1 MLDSRLKFL
10 QSRAEDGPAEL
21 VGLEATGRFAL
32 TTEGVRTPRVRVL
45 VRMAEGHGADDLAE
59 LSQDMGLTVHI
70 RAGDVVGGEIG
81 IDRLTEL
88 DESEAVSYVEASRPT
103 LTELDAAV
111 PETHADKVH
120 TGPPGLRG
128 AGVIVGVV
136 DSGIDW
142 RHGCFRDPTGK
153 TRILRIW
160 DQNLTPEAGEASPA
174 PFGHGVEYQRSAID
188 DALSSPN
195 PLGMVRHMDDSVGH
209 GTHVAGIAAGDG
221 SSAGNGQPEFTFVGV
236 APEAELV
243 VVANRVTTEALGDS
257 MGTLEAVGYVFKVA
271 ETLGRPAVVNI
282 SQGDNLGPHDGSS
295 LLERG
300 IDNLLDTPG
309 RALVKSAGNA
319 ANAGVH
325 ATGQVTEGDSD
336 VVSFVVPVGDDTP
349 DTLDIWYS
357 GADRLSLRIT
367 PPNGTASV
375 EIDPGT
381 TSTEVDLSGGNKAF
395 VDSVVHHSLNGDN
408 RIYVQLSPG
417 SQTAIRPG
425 TWSLTLIGQTV
436 ADSGR
441 WHAWMERGR
450 TVPQFI
456 GAHRN
461 DETTISVPGTS
472 RKVVTAASYITK
484 GAGQGNLSTFSSR
497 GPTRDGRHAPTLAA
511 PGQAITSAR
520 VGAAGTSQYQPMSG
534 TSMAAPH
541 LTGVCALMLQSSPTL
556 TQDDL
561 VLLLTSSA
569 RLDPF
574 TSGSPGDDWGAGKV
588 DAAAAVDAIP

>member
-10 QSRAEDGPAEL
+10 QSRAEEGPAAL
-21 VGLEATGRFAL
+21 AGLESTGRFAL
-32 TTEGVRTPRVRVL
+32 TTEGGRTPRVRVL
-45 VRMAEGHGADDLAE
+45 LRLAEGHGADDLGE
-59 LSQDMGLTVHI
+59 LSQRTGLTVLV

-81 IDRLTEL
+81 VDRLAEL
-88 DESEAVSYVEASRPT
+88 DEAEAVGHVEASRPT
-103 LTELDAAV
+103 LPELDAAV
-111 PETHADKVH
+111 SETKADEVH
-120 TGPPGLRG
+120 SGPPGLRG

-142 RHGCFRDPTGK
+142 RHGCFQDPTGR
-153 TRILRIW
+153 TRVLRIW
-160 DQNLTPEAGEASPA
+160 DQNLNPTAGESSPE
-174 PFGHGVEYQRSAID
+174 PFGHGVEYQRSTID
-188 DALSSPN
+188 DALRAPN
-195 PLGMVRHMDDSVGH
+195 PMSIVRHMDDSDGH

-221 SSAGNGQPEFTFVGV
+221 SPAGNGRPGFTFVGV
-236 APEAELV
+236 APEADLV

-257 MGTLEAVGYVFKVA
+257 AGTLEAVAYIFEVA
-271 ETLGRPAVVNI
+271 ESLGRPAVVNI

-300 IDNLLDTPG
+300 IDNLLNAPG

-325 ATGQVTEGDSD
+325 ATGQVSEGGSD
-336 VVSFVVPVGDDTP
+336 VVQFSVPVDDDTA

-357 GADRLSLRIT
+357 AADRLSLRIT
-367 PPNGTASV
+367 SPDGTADM
-375 EIDPGT
+375 EIDPGAT
-381 TSTEVDLSGGNKAF
+381 VTDLDLPGGNKAF
-395 VDSVVHHSLNGDN
+395 VDSVVHHPQNGDN

-417 SQTAIRPG
+417 NQTAIRPG
-425 TWSLTLIGQTV
+425 TWNLTLTGRTV
-436 ADSGR
+436 PDSGR
-441 WHAWMERGR
+441 WHAWVERGR

-456 GAHRN
+456 GAHRE
-461 DETTISVPGTS
+461 DAVTISVPGTS

-484 GAGQGNLSTFSSR
+484 GAGRGSLSTFSSR
-497 GPTRDGRHAPTLAA
+497 GPTRDGRHAPTLSA

-520 VGAAGTSQYQPMSG
+520 VGAAGPDQYQPMSG

-541 LTGVCALMLQSSPTL
+541 LAGVCALMLQSSPTL
-556 TQDDL
+556 AQDDL

-574 TSGSPGDDWGAGKV
+574 TGEATGNDWGAGKV
-588 DAAAAVDAIP
+588 DAAAAVRAIP

>member
-10 QSRAEDGPAEL
+10 TSRAEEGPAEL
-21 VGLEATGRFAL
+21 EGLESTGRFAL
-32 TTEGVRTPRVRVL
+32 TTEGVGTPRVRVL
-45 VRMAEGHGADDLAE
+45 LRMAEGYGADDLNE
-59 LSQDMGLTVHI
+59 LSRHTGLTVLTQ
-70 RAGDVVGGEIG
+70 AGDVIGGEIG
-81 IDRLTEL
+81 IDRLAEL
-88 DESEAVSYVEASRPT
+88 DELEAVGYVEASRPT
-103 LTELDAAV
+103 LPELDAAV
-111 PETHADKVH
+111 PETQADKVH
-120 TGPPGLRG
+120 TGPPGFRG

-142 RHGCFRDPTGK
+142 RHACFRDPTGK
-153 TRILRIW
+153 TRIQRIW
-160 DQNLTPEAGEASPA
+160 DQNLTPEAGESSPA

-188 DALSSPN
+188 NALRAPN
-195 PLGMVRHMDDSVGH
+195 PLSRVRHMDDSVGH

-221 SSAGNGQPEFTFVGV
+221 SSAGNDRPAFTFVGV

-243 VVANRVTTEALGDS
+243 VVANRVTSEALGDS

-300 IDNLLDTPG
+300 IDNLLNAPG

-325 ATGQVTEGDSD
+325 ATGQVTEGDSE
-336 VVSFVVPVGDDTP
+336 VVQFLVPANDSTP

-357 GADRLSLRIT
+357 GADRLSLQIT
-367 PPNGTASV
+367 PPSGTASAEV
-375 EIDPGT
+375 APGT
-381 TSTEVDLSGGNKAF
+381 TAADLDLPGGNKAF
-395 VDSVVHHSLNGDN
+395 VDSVVHHSQNGDN
-408 RIYVQLSPG
+408 RIYVQLSRG

-425 TWSLTLIGQTV
+425 TWSITLTGRTV

-441 WHAWMERGR
+441 WHAWVERGQ

-456 GAHRN
+456 GQHRN
-461 DETTISVPGTS
+461 DEITISVPGTS
-472 RKVVTAASYITK
+472 QKVVTAASYITK

-497 GPTRDGRHAPTLAA
+497 GPTRDGRTAPTLAA
-511 PGQAITSAR
+511 PGQAITSALA
-520 VGAAGTSQYQPMSG
+520 GASGTDQYQPMSG

-541 LTGVCALMLQSSPTL
+541 LTGVCALMLQSKPTM
-556 TQDDL
+556 TQEDL
-561 VLLLTSSA
+561 VLLLTNSA
-569 RLDPF
+569 RRDPF
-574 TSGSPGDDWGAGKV
+574 TGGAPGNDWGAGKV
-588 DAAAAVDAIP
+588 DAAAAVNSMP

>member
-10 QSRAEDGPAEL
+10 QSRAEEGPAEL
-21 VGLEATGRFAL
+21 VGLESTGRFAL
-32 TTEGVRTPRVRVL
+32 ITEGVRAPRVRVL
-45 VRMAEGHGADDLAE
+45 LRMAEGYGADDLGE
-59 LSQDMGLTVHI
+59 LSQGMGLTVLI

-88 DESEAVSYVEASRPT
+88 DELEAVSYVEASRPT
-103 LTELDAAV
+103 LSELDAAV
-111 PETHADKVH
+111 PETKADKVH

-142 RHGCFRDPTGK
+142 RHGCFRDPTGR

-160 DQNLTPEAGEASPA
+160 DQNLTTEAGESSPA

-188 DALSSPN
+188 DALRAAN
-195 PLGMVRHMDDSVGH
+195 PMGTVRHMDDTGGH

-236 APEAELV
+236 APEADLV

-257 MGTLEAVGYVFKVA
+257 MGTLEAVGYVYKVA

-300 IDNLLDTPG
+300 IDNLLNAPG

-319 ANAGVH
+319 ANAGIH
-325 ATGQVTEGDSD
+325 ATGQVTEGGSD
-336 VVSFVVPVGDDTP
+336 VVQFLVPVDDNTP

-367 PPNGTASV
+367 PPTGTASA
-375 EIDPGT
+375 EIAPGT
-381 TSTEVDLSGGNKAF
+381 TITDLDLPGGNKAF
-395 VDSVVHHSLNGDN
+395 VDSVVHHSQNGDN

-417 SQTAIRPG
+417 SQTAIRSG

-456 GAHRN
+456 GSHRN
-461 DETTISVPGTS
+461 DEITISVPGTS

-497 GPTRDGRHAPTLAA
+497 GPTRDGRKAPTLSA
-511 PGQAITSAR
+511 PGQAITSAL
-520 VGAAGTSQYQPMSG
+520 VGATGPSQYQPMSG

-574 TSGSPGDDWGAGKV
+574 TGAAPGNDWGAGKV
-588 DAAAAVDAIP
+588 DAAAAVDSVP

>member
-59 LSQDMGLTVHI
+59 LSQHMGLTVHI

-336 VVSFVVPVGDDTP
+336 VVSFLVPVGDDTP

-357 GADRLSLRIT
+357 GADRISLRIT

-511 PGQAITSAR
+511 PGQAITSAL
-520 VGAAGTSQYQPMSG
+520 VGAAGSSQYQPMSG

-541 LTGVCALMLQSSPTL
+541 LTGVCALMFQSSPTL

-574 TSGSPGDDWGAGKV
+574 TGGAPGDDWGAGKV

>member
-10 QSRAEDGPAEL
+10 TSRAEEGPAEL
-21 VGLEATGRFAL
+21 ADLESTGRFAL
-32 TTEGVRTPRVRVL
+32 TTEGVRRPRVRVL
-45 VRMAEGHGADDLAE
+45 LHMAEGHGADDLAD
-59 LSQDMGLTVHI
+59 LSRQTGLTVLVQ
-70 RAGDVVGGEIG
+70 AGDVVGGDIG

-88 DESEAVSYVEASRPT
+88 DELEAVGYVEASRPT
-103 LTELDAAV
+103 HPELDAAV
-111 PETHADKVH
+111 PETKADKVH

-160 DQNLTPEAGEASPA
+160 DQNLAPEPGESSPA
-174 PFGHGVEYQRSAID
+174 PFNHGVEYARSAID
-188 DALSSPN
+188 TALGSPD
-195 PLGMVRHMDDSVGH
+195 PMSVVRHMDDSVGH

-221 SSAGNGQPEFTFVGV
+221 SSAGNGKPAFTFVGV
-236 APEAELV
+236 APEADLV
-243 VVANRVTTEALGDS
+243 VVANQTTTEALGDS
-257 MGTLEAVGYVFKVA
+257 MSTLEAVGYVFKVA

-300 IDNLLDTPG
+300 IDNLLNAPG
-309 RALVKSAGNA
+309 HALVKSAGNA

-325 ATGQVTEGDSD
+325 ATGQVTQGESD
-336 VVSFVVPVGDDTP
+336 VVQFLVPVGDNTP
-349 DTLDIWYS
+349 DTVDIWYP

-367 PPNGTASV
+367 TPNGTASAEV
-375 EIDPGT
+375 TPGT
-381 TSTEVDLSGGNKAF
+381 TVPDLALPGGNTAF
-395 VDSVVHHSLNGDN
+395 VDSVVHHPQNGDN

-436 ADSGR
+436 ADDGR
-441 WHAWMERGR
+441 WHAWIERGQ

-456 GAHRN
+456 GSHRN
-461 DETTISVPGTS
+461 DEMTISVPGTS

-511 PGQAITSAR
+511 PGQAITSAL
-520 VGAAGTSQYQPMSG
+520 VGAAGANQYQPMSG

-541 LTGVCALMLQSSPTL
+541 LTGVCALMLQSTPTL

-561 VLLLTSSA
+561 VLLLTKTA

-574 TSGSPGDDWGAGKV
+574 TVGAPNNDWGAGKV
-588 DAAAAVDAIP
+588 DAAAAVESIP